1 MVNLRKRRPGFQVMV
16 NGNELVLNLYGQ
28 LQPTNK
34 WAYLIY
40 THENDLLLNGKA
52 LITLAK
58 NRFWFTAKKAV
69 ALYQQAYK
77 VRIQMFL
84 VAQIVQLSQ
93 RHLV

>member
-1 MVNLRKRRPGFQVMV
+1 MV
-16 NGNELVLNLYGQ
+16 NGNELVLNLNGQ
-28 LQPTNK
+28 LQTTNK

-40 THENDLLLNGKA
+40 THENDFLLNGEA

-58 NRFWFTAKKAV
+58 NRFWFTAKTAV

-77 VRIQMFL
+77 VRTQMFL